1 MTPRPAPRV
10 ARLLIVSALSVLAGI
25 GLWLS
30 HTAGLKSKIAT
41 ERPPGGCGQAHSGQS
56 TPTGSIGA
64 GTQELPHTPVGG
76 GAVAVAPGPSAGGVK
91 GRVKRPTRFPSMEE
105 ALAAARHAVQ
115 PVLDSE
121 RFLEENREARF
132 FAHNPGQAMVAR
144 FYDGSVRMQSSDPGS
159 QWRLEVRRPGS
170 SPVVASDGPRV
181 EYHHADGV
189 VEWYDNLA
197 DGIQHG
203 FVVPSRR
210 KHSGDGQL
218 RMRMDVSGLTAAEDP
233 TSPGDLRF
241 TDGEGTA
248 VAAYRGLKAWDARG
262 KGLPAEMRPASG
274 GFEIAVN
281 DTDAI
286 YPVTID
292 PYFLNLEQQI
302 MTEMAGTGA
311 SGDQFGT
318 ATALD
323 GDTAV
328 VTARLVPI
336 MNVICG
342 RAYVFVR
349 EASLWSLQAELWPDD
364 GASGDDFGSSV
375 DLDGDT
381 LVIGARRVDVSSPSY
396 TSDVGRVYVFRRQG
410 ETWTQQAKLTAPSPQ
425 SSGNFGNS
433 VSLQGDELLVGSYSG
448 GAYWFTRS
456 AGAWQ
461 FQGQPQPSTGAL
473 AYGFGNSVALD
484 GDSMVIGAPREAL
497 GITAQV
503 GAAYFFTRSGG
514 TWVQTQ
520 RIASPYTATQSLFAS
535 NVALDGNTAIIGSPY
550 AKSGSRTGLVDVY
563 QKDGGG
569 TWTPEAI
576 PNPGYLNAGTS
587 VAVSGDLAL
596 IGSSNSTLLMQRSGG
611 VWSLR
616 QTFSQGPAVA
626 IDGTTL
632 LLGAYADRGDG
643 TTATASHGTAFVYEF
658 DGSTWL
664 LRQRLTTGN
673 ARGSTGLGNA
683 VAMKGNTLLVGAS
696 TEVTAAGGLVGA
708 AYVFI
713 RSEGLWQQQA
723 RLVSDLPAP
732 QRYFG
737 RTVALDGD
745 TAVIG
750 CPSDSHISSTGVV
763 TTNVGSV
770 IVFTRT
776 GSSWSQQQK
785 VYASDFAS
793 SDNFSSGLAVLG
805 DHLLVGSPTDSDG
818 PYTEQLYFG
827 SVYWFQ
833 RSGGTW
839 TQKSKFR
846 SGDAKVNQRFGCSIA
861 MDGSTAVIGAFL
873 SSETVS
879 GLAYS
884 AGQAFVFTYNGSSWV
899 RQAVLQSP
907 VPGPWLLFGNS
918 VAINGNT
925 AIIGAPGTDL
935 PGVSDP
941 TGTKGGVGRCYV
953 FSRSGTAWSVQA
965 TLDPLNGNQQ
975 TAFGKTM
982 QIRGDVA
989 AVGHSGAVDLF
1000 TRSGTSWSRQGTFRS
1015 NADPA
1020 DTSFGSAVALD
1031 GDLLAVGSS
1040 NMTRTLESIQR
1051 SYAGFGMVEVFQITT
1066 GRPGVVITQPA
1077 VSSVYLPDTSQ
1088 NLRCSVEINPNGI
1101 IGTPI
1106 LTWSKLSGPGTVSF
1120 SNPGAS
1126 DTHASFSTAG
1136 TYIIQCAVT
1145 LAGNTTT
1152 RTRMVT
1158 VGTPSVIT
1166 FRQVENA
1173 YQQSATILRSDQP
1186 TWNSGSRNQLVVGR
1200 NTNGIFRSVLS
1211 FDLRG
1216 MPANAIVQDVSLELT
1231 TASEAG
1237 SGSVSAL
1244 ELRWL
1249 STPFTEGTGSG
1260 LSDSPSINTDSGAN
1274 WQRRSNLTENLAWSL
1289 VNPNTTG
1296 GDLLSSVP
1304 GFNAATETGILK
1316 TFASTP
1322 DFLHHTQRA
1331 VISGQLDLVLRATA
1345 TEAAT
1350 GDNFARIHSDD
1361 AADRSVRPRL
1371 RITYTSHAVPTFV
1384 MQQLNGRVGQAIPL
1398 KGLTNGAGTA
1408 SWSKLSGPG
1417 SVVFSDPS
1425 TPAPSV
1431 TFDQAGDYQIGV
1443 SAANDNGEVS
1453 ATFGVQVLAADPSFF
1468 GDWQRI
1474 TWPGVADPAVISHD
1488 RDPDGDGLNNM
1499 LEWALH
1505 LDARAGDAAA
1515 SSLVVEGGM
1524 IEYRYKRRRIAAE
1537 EGMFQ
1542 VEWSDDLSGGWSS
1555 DGIGGE
1561 DATVLTETMEEVV
1574 VGIPVGIQGRRFIR
1588 LRVTRP

>member
-10 ARLLIVSALSVLAGI
+10 ARLLIVSTLSVLAGI

-30 HTAGLKSKIAT
+30 HTAGQKSKIAT
-41 ERPPGGCGQAHSGQS
+41 ERPPGGCGQAHSGQP

-64 GTQELPHTPVGG
+64 GTQELLHQPT
-76 GAVAVAPGPSAGGVK
+76 GGVAAAVVP
-91 GRVKRPTRFPSMEE
+91 GQSAVGVENRAKRPTGFPSIEE

-121 RFLEENREARF
+121 RSLEENRDARF

-144 FYDGSVRMQSSDPGS
+144 FYDGAVRMQSSDS
-159 QWRLEVRRPGS
+159 ASRWRLEVRRPGG
-170 SPVVASDGPRV
+170 SPVPRSDGPRV

-189 VEWYDNLA
+189 VEWYDNLPA
-197 DGIQHG
+197 GMQHG
-203 FVVPSRR
+203 FIVPSRR
-210 KHSGDGQL
+210 EQPGDGRL
-218 RMRMDVSGLTAAEDP
+218 RMKMDVSGLTAEVDP
-233 TSPGDLRF
+233 ASPGDLQF
-241 TDGEGTA
+241 IDGDGKA
-248 VAAYRGLKAWDARG
+248 LAAYRGLKSWDARG
-262 KGLPAEMRPASG
+262 RMLPAEMRPISG

-292 PYFLNLEQQI
+292 PYFLNLEQQL
-302 MTEMAGTGA
+302 MTEMAGTG
-311 SGDQFGT
+311 SGTDQFGT
-318 ATALD
+318 TTALD

-328 VTARLVPI
+328 VTARGV
-336 MNVICG
+336 G

-349 EASLWSLQAELWPDD
+349 DGLLWSLQAELWPDD
-364 GASGDDFGSSV
+364 AASGGEFGNAV

-381 LVIGARRVDVSSPSY
+381 VAIGAFKAEVTSPSY
-396 TSDVGRVYVFRRQG
+396 TDDAGRVYVFHRDAG
-410 ETWTQQAKLTAPSPQ
+410 IWTKQANLTAPSPQ
-425 SSGNFGNS
+425 SSGNFGIS
-433 VSLQGDELLVGSYSG
+433 VALQGDELLVGSYSG
-448 GAYWFTRS
+448 GAYWFKR
-456 AGAWQ
+456 AGGAWL
-461 FQGQPQPSTGAL
+461 FEGQPQPSTGAL
-473 AYGFGNSVALD
+473 AHGFGYSVALE

-497 GITAQV
+497 GINSLV
-503 GAAYFFTRSGG
+503 GAAYVFARSGG

-520 RIASPYTATQSLFAS
+520 RIASPYTAAESWFAS
-535 NVALDGNTAIIGSPY
+535 KVALQGDTAIIGSPY
-550 AKSGSRTGLVDVY
+550 AKSGMRTGFVDVY
-563 QKDGGG
+563 RRGSDG
-569 TWTPEAI
+569 TWTPEVMQ
-576 PNPGYLNAGTS
+576 NPGYGNAGIS
-587 VAVSGDLAL
+587 LAVFGDLAL
-596 IGSSNSTLLMQRSGG
+596 IGSSSSTVLMQRTAG

-616 QTFSQGPAVA
+616 QTFTSGSAVA
-626 IDGTTL
+626 LDGTRI
-632 LLGAYADRGDG
+632 LLGASSDRGDG
-643 TTATASHGTAFVYEF
+643 STATSTNGAAFIYEP
-658 DGSTWL
+658 DGGAWV

-673 ARGSTGLGNA
+673 SRGGTGLGNA
-683 VAMKGNTLLVGAS
+683 VAMKGNTLLVGAAS
-696 TEVTAAGGLVGA
+696 EPTAAGGQVGA

-713 RSEGLWQQQA
+713 RSEGLWRYQA
-723 RLVSDLPAP
+723 RLVSDVPAP

-745 TAVIG
+745 TAAIG
-750 CPSDSHISSTGVV
+750 CSSDSHISSTGVV

-776 GSSWSQQQK
+776 GSLWSQQQK
-785 VYASDFAS
+785 VYAGDFAN
-793 SDNFSSGLAVLG
+793 SDNFSAGLAVLG
-805 DHLLVGSPTDSDG
+805 DHLLVGSPADSDG
-818 PYTEQLYFG
+818 PYSGQLYLG

-833 RSGGTW
+833 RSGGVW
-839 TQKSKFR
+839 TQRSKFR
-846 SGDAKVNQRFGCSIA
+846 SGNTRDYQRFGCSIA
-861 MDGSTAVIGAFL
+861 MDGTTAVIGAYSL
-873 SSETVS
+873 TETVS
-879 GLAYS
+879 GLGYA
-884 AGQAFVFTYNGSSWV
+884 AGQAFVFTFNGSSWV
-899 RQAVLQSP
+899 RQAALQSP

-918 VAINGNT
+918 VAVNGNT

-935 PGVSDP
+935 PTVSDP

-953 FSRSGTAWSVQA
+953 FSRSGTTWTVQA
-965 TLDPLNGNQQ
+965 TLDPLNGDQQ

-982 QIRGDVA
+982 QIQGDVA
-989 AVGHSGAVDLF
+989 VIGHSGAVDLF

-1020 DTSFGSAVALD
+1020 DPSFGAAVALE

-1040 NMTRTLESIQR
+1040 NMKRTLESIQR

-1077 VSSVYLPDTSQ
+1077 VSSVSVPDPSQ
-1088 NLRCSVEINPNGI
+1088 NLRFSVEIDPNGVT
-1101 IGTPI
+1101 GTPI
-1106 LTWSKLSGPGTVSF
+1106 VTWSKLSGPGTVSF

-1126 DTHASFSTAG
+1126 DTHASFPAAG

-1166 FRQVENA
+1166 FRQGENA
-1173 YQQSATILRSDQP
+1173 YQQNATILRSDQP
-1186 TWNSGSRNQLVVGR
+1186 TWNSGGRNQLLVGR

-1211 FDLRG
+1211 FDLKG

-1249 STPFTEGTGSG
+1249 STPFTEGAGSG
-1260 LSDSPSINTDSGAN
+1260 LSDSPSGINTDSGAN
-1274 WQRRSNLTENLAWSL
+1274 WQRRSNLTDNLAWSL
-1289 VNPNTTG
+1289 VNPNITG
-1296 GDLLSSVP
+1296 GDLLSTVP
-1304 GFNAATETGILK
+1304 GFDAATGSGVLK

-1322 DFLHHTQRA
+1322 DFLSYTQRA

-1361 AADRSVRPRL
+1361 AADQSVRPRL

-1384 MQQLNGRVGQAIPL
+1384 MRQINGRVGQAIPL
-1398 KGLTNGAGTA
+1398 KGLTNGARAAT
-1408 SWSKLSGPG
+1408 WSKLSGPG
-1417 SVVFSDPS
+1417 NVVFSDPS

-1453 ATFGVQVLAADPSFF
+1453 ATFSVRVLAADPSFF

-1505 LDARAGDAAA
+1505 LDPRAGDAAVR
-1515 SSLVVEGGM
+1515 SLDVEGGM

-1542 VEWSDDLSGGWSS
+1542 VEWSDDLGGGWSS
-1555 DGIGGE
+1555 NGIGGE
-1561 DATVLTETMEEVV
+1561 EATPFTETMEEVV
-1574 VGIPVGIQGRRFIR
+1574 VGIPVGTQGRRFIR